1 MSSISEPGH
10 LSGHHRD
17 TLLQIFQSK
26 TNHNVEW
33 HDVVSFLEA
42 VGSIEEQHDDMFLF
56 RLGQE
61 TEVLKRP
68 TEKDIDGQ
76 QLVDLRRI
84 LTSAGYDTVAAHF
97 EAEGKEAW
105 KCQTAWGMRCW
116 FAKGKV
122 EEAKRDYSEG
132 APARLIQVLPFGR
145 RPLEDFAHSDG
156 IWTLASQGITV
167 LGFPDS

>member
-1 MSSISEPGH
+1 MSSISEPEH

-33 HDVVSFLEA
+33 HDVISLLEA

-61 TEVLKRP
+61 TEVLRRP
-68 TEKDIDGQ
+68 SEKDIDGQ

-84 LTSAGYDTVAAHF
+84 LTSAGYDTVAANF
-97 EAEGKEAW
+97 EAEGKEA
-105 KCQTAWGMRCW
+105 
-116 FAKGKV
+116 
-122 EEAKRDYSEG
+122 
-132 APARLIQVLPFGR
+132 
-145 RPLEDFAHSDG
+145 
-156 IWTLASQGITV
+156 
-167 LGFPDS
+167 